1 MHPTTI
7 EINSQ
12 QFISNLKAIKEAI
25 GPKVKFLLPVKANA
39 YGHGLI
45 ATSKLAES
53 YVDYLAVACL
63 YEGALLR
70 KNNIQKPILVFGAI
84 DEDQIPG
91 LIDNDLEITISS
103 LYKAKLVANF
113 CNQINKRCRIHI
125 KVDTGMNRVGVRP
138 ESLTALV
145 EFVLSSKSLDLV
157 GLYSHLAASDDLDNS
172 ITSQQIEIFKA
183 CVNVVKQRK
192 ADVICHIANSAGVCY
207 HPDSHFDMVRPGIM
221 SYGYFPAKRI
231 DNFPLN
237 QIKPCFSLKSRV
249 AYFKVVPAG
258 SGISYNHRYITK
270 ESTRIV
276 TLPIGYGDGY
286 RRGLTNIGE
295 VLLNGKRYTI
305 SGTICMDMLM
315 VDIGPNGSAYVGDEA
330 VLIGNQ
336 GQEEVSIE
344 KMAIMLNTI
353 VYEVL
358 VSFNERI
365 PRIYTAFS
373 SIENVV
379 D

>member
-45 ATSKLAES
+45 GTAKLAES

-63 YEGALLR
+63 DEGALLR

-103 LYKAKLVANF
+103 LYKAKLVASF
-113 CNQINKRCRIHI
+113 CKQINKRCRVHL

-138 ESLTALV
+138 ESLEALV
-145 EFVLSSKSLDLV
+145 EFVLSSNSFELV

-172 ITSQQIEIFKA
+172 ITARQIEIFKA
-183 CVNVVKQRK
+183 CAYMVKQRK
-192 ADVICHIANSAGVCY
+192 ADVVCHIANSGGVCY
-207 HPDSHFDMVRPGIM
+207 HPDSYFDMVRPGLM
-221 SYGYFPAKRI
+221 SYGYFPAKPI
-231 DNFPLN
+231 ENFPLN

-270 ESTRIV
+270 ETTRIV

-315 VDIGPNGSAYVGDEA
+315 VDIGPSGSAYVGDEA
-330 VLIGNQ
+330 VLIGTQ
-336 GQEEVSIE
+336 GQEEISIE

-373 SIENVV
+373 PSKQVI